1 MKDFINLIAIIIVI
15 PLLRLYL
22 HFFGLGALHGGFIR
36 YVASLFS
43 EYKTKNLLN
52 QPAFVPISTMKR
64 NNVQLFPF
72 VNCRKFSSFTSS
84 CLRLGTGEPRIKQ
97 NSDADPDV
105 NSYLSWLDSLNP
117 DFLNW
122 FVGFTDAEG
131 NFLINSNI
139 KNGRVEKFNFRFT
152 IRLHKD
158 DLKVLQYIR
167 EVLQIGKVYNHDLV
181 YFLVTRQ
188 EEIKKLIMIFDK
200 YPLNSIKQLNYL
212 SACARHLEVSVSTV
226 YKYVNN
232 NNPLKIKKEVPHKIY
247 YIEKSE

>member
-1 MKDFINLIAIIIVI
+1 MFWSSFTSYIKFFCLYYNVSRNNWVCIRFYSSFPYYSFYRIRICDRCNTGSSVYNIKLFIHKRWIKFTLITSSAVKDFINLIAIIIVI

-105 NSYLSWLDSLNP
+105 NSYLS
-117 DFLNW
+117 
-122 FVGFTDAEG
+122 
-131 NFLINSNI
+131 
-139 KNGRVEKFNFRFT
+139 
-152 IRLHKD
+152 
-158 DLKVLQYIR
+158 
-167 EVLQIGKVYNHDLV
+167 
-181 YFLVTRQ
+181 
-188 EEIKKLIMIFDK
+188 
-200 YPLNSIKQLNYL
+200 
-212 SACARHLEVSVSTV
+212 
-226 YKYVNN
+226 
-232 NNPLKIKKEVPHKIY
+232 
-247 YIEKSE
+247 